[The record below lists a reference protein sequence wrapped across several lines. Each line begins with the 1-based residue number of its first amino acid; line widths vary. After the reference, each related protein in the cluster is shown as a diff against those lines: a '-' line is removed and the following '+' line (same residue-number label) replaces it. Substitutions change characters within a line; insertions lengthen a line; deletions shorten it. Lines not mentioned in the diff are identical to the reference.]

1 MADEWVLNE
10 GERLDDLVRDD
21 MKLIQRPDH
30 FRFSVDSVLLAHY
43 VEPKK
48 NDVIADL
55 GTGTGVIALLVSSL
69 GGNHIAAFEL
79 DPVMADLA
87 RRNVEGN
94 HKEAQIK
101 VIEGD
106 YRESSRQFDSGKFS
120 LVLANP
126 PYREVGTGRMSAK
139 SGVASASYEMNATM
153 DDVFK
158 TAQYLLK
165 YGGRLAMVHRAD
177 RTADLITIGRKYH
190 MEPKRMRFVY
200 ARKGHTAVRVL
211 IEWRYGGHAELVVE
225 PPLLLHNDDGSYTEE
240 VCEIYGR
247 KSHE

>member
-30 FRFSVDSVLLAHY
+30 FCFSVDSVLLAHY

-69 GGNHIAAFEL
+69 GGNHIAAYEL

-106 YRESSRQFDSGKFS
+106 
-120 LVLANP
+120 
-126 PYREVGTGRMSAK
+126 
-139 SGVASASYEMNATM
+139 
-153 DDVFK
+153 
-158 TAQYLLK
+158 
-165 YGGRLAMVHRAD
+165 
-177 RTADLITIGRKYH
+177 
-190 MEPKRMRFVY
+190 
-200 ARKGHTAVRVL
+200 
-211 IEWRYGGHAELVVE
+211 
-225 PPLLLHNDDGSYTEE
+225 
-240 VCEIYGR
+240 
-247 KSHE
+247 

>member
-30 FRFSVDSVLLAHY
+30 FCFSVDSVLLAHY

-87 RRNVEGN
+87 RRNVEGIIKKRRSKSL
-94 HKEAQIK
+94 KEIT
-101 VIEGD
+101 GNLPG
-106 YRESSRQFDSGKFS
+106 SSIPKI

-211 IEWRYGGHAELVVE
+211 IEWRYGGMQNL
-225 PPLLLHNDDGSYTEE
+225 S
-240 VCEIYGR
+240 
-247 KSHE
+247 